1 MSPRRNWDPPPTPL
15 PPASVYP
22 PPPEPREGRIRSPAG
37 KGVGESQFGRQEKN
51 PSTLSTL
58 WYLLFTFCRSIS
70 KGVTI
75 GSATRTWAL
84 FTTTCDGSIIGG
96 ESTIFKISTRCNRF
110 FGPPFAVGVV
120 DPPRL
125 VVSLPPASVAET
137 SSADAVGDSLA
148 AVAVAELSGG
158 GREFWRSERSRR
170 GLPVCSR
177 KDWERSSV
185 CLSFCE
191 APNCS
196 GSDYR
201 RRNEKDNYYIAV
213 YKTDK

>member
-1 MSPRRNWDPPPTPL
+1 
-15 PPASVYP
+15 
-22 PPPEPREGRIRSPAG
+22 
-37 KGVGESQFGRQEKN
+37 
-51 PSTLSTL
+51 
-58 WYLLFTFCRSIS
+58 
-70 KGVTI
+70 VTI

-96 ESTIFKISTRCNRF
+96 ESTIFRISTRCNRF

-125 VVSLPPASVAET
+125 VVSLPSLPPPASVAET
-137 SSADAVGDSLA
+137 SSADAVGDSFADA
-148 AVAVAELSGG
+148 AEAELLSGG

-177 KDWERSSV
+177 KDCERSSV

-191 APNCS
+191 APSCS

-201 RRNEKDNYYIAV
+201 RRNGKGNYYIAL

>member
-1 MSPRRNWDPPPTPL
+1 MSVPSSEL
-15 PPASVYP
+15 GLP
-22 PPPEPREGRIRSPAG
+22 PPPPKPFSPQRVCSVYLPWTKVG
-37 KGVGESQFGRQEKN
+37 MGGGHTRLRVSGWGESQFGRKAIK

-58 WYLLFTFCRSIS
+58 WYLYTFCRSIS

-110 FGPPFAVGVV
+110 FGPPFAIGVV

-125 VVSLPPASVAET
+125 VVSLPSAPASVAET

-148 AVAVAELSGG
+148 AAAAAEELSGG

-177 KDWERSSV
+177 NDWERSSV

-196 GSDYR
+196 GSD
-201 RRNEKDNYYIAV
+201 
-213 YKTDK
+213 